1 MNNIITKN
9 LRFLNKSRLVPT
21 MIMILMYGLFYAQ
34 KNADLIIT
42 NAKIYTVNQNFDT
55 AESMAIAK
63 GKIVAVGKSADILK
77 NYKSSK
83 VQDLRGKTVF
93 PGLIDA
99 HCHFTGYATDKWKCE
114 LWGTKSWD
122 EIIAKIS
129 EYAKTAP
136 KEWLYGRSW
145 DQNDWAVKEF
155 PNKEKLDKLFP
166 NRPVYLKRID
176 GHAAVANQKA
186 LDIAGVTKHSKI
198 LGGEIEV
205 KNGKLTGILVDNAML
220 LVEKHIPEIEDSEA
234 IQYFSDLQRE
244 CFSYGLTSLHDCG
257 ITEKTLDRLE
267 KAQSQG
273 QLQMKIFALLEDN
286 PDYYDRWIKKGRY
299 INKNITVGGFKVYSD
314 GALGSRGACLIHDYS
329 DKKGWKGFLLSERKH
344 FESLAKKLKNSDLQM
359 CTHAIGDSANRT
371 ILQIYGDVLGVKND
385 RRWRIEHA
393 QIVDKNDFDLFGKY
407 SVIPS
412 VQPTHATSD
421 MYWAEDRL
429 GKERLKY
436 SYAYEDLLKQNDWL
450 PLGTDFP
457 VEEISPLKTFYSAV
471 ARKDSKHYP
480 AEGFQK
486 ENALTREQA
495 IRGMTIWA
503 AKAAFQENEIGSLEP
518 GKSADFIIVDQDLMT
533 IPEVK
538 ILETKVLGTYSNGK
552 KVFYNK
558 EYDDDLAKKLS
569 GRTTYGISSFK

>member
-1 MNNIITKN
+1 MKKII
-9 LRFLNKSRLVPT
+9 S
-21 MIMILMYGLFYAQ
+21 ILTVFSSIVLIAQ
-34 KNADLIIT
+34 KTADLIIT

-55 AESMAIAK
+55 AESMAISN
-63 GKIVAVGKSADILK
+63 GKIVAVGKSGDILK
-77 NYKSSK
+77 NYKSAK
-83 VQDLRGKTVF
+83 VQDLQGKTVF

-122 EIIAKIS
+122 EVVARLS

-145 DQNDWAVKEF
+145 DQNDWVIKEF
-155 PNKEKLDKLFP
+155 PTKEKLDQLFP

-186 LDIAGVTKHSKI
+186 LDIAGVTKDSKV
-198 LGGEIEV
+198 LGGAIEV

-220 LVEKHIPEIEDSEA
+220 LVEKHIPEIEDKMA
-234 IQYFSDLQRE
+234 IQYFSELQKE

-257 ITEKTLDRLE
+257 ITERTLNRLE

-273 QLQMKIFALLEDN
+273 QLQMKIFALMEDN

-299 INKNITVGGFKVYSD
+299 TNKNITVGGFKVYSD
-314 GALGSRGACLIHDYS
+314 GALGSRGASLRHDYS
-329 DKKGWKGFLLSERKH
+329 DKKGWRGFLLSERTH
-344 FESLAKKLKNSDLQM
+344 FENLAKKLKNSDLQM

-371 ILQIYGDVLGVKND
+371 ILQIYGDVLGTKND

-407 SVIPS
+407 SIIPS

-429 GKERLKY
+429 GKDRLKY
-436 SYAYEDLLKQNDWL
+436 SYAYEDLLKQNGWL

-480 AEGFQK
+480 ENGFQK

-495 IRGMTIWA
+495 MRGMTIWA
-503 AKAAFQENEIGSLEP
+503 AKAAFQENEIGSLEV

-533 IPEVK
+533 VPEVK
-538 ILETKVLGTYSNGK
+538 ILDTKVLETYSNGK
-552 KVFYNK
+552 KVF
-558 EYDDDLAKKLS
+558 
-569 GRTTYGISSFK
+569 

>member
-1 MNNIITKN
+1 MKKII
-9 LRFLNKSRLVPT
+9 S
-21 MIMILMYGLFYAQ
+21 ILSVFSSIVLLAQ

-55 AESMAIAK
+55 AESMAISN

-77 NYKSSK
+77 NYKSSN
-83 VQDLRGKTVF
+83 VQDLHGKTVF

-122 EIIAKIS
+122 EVVARIS

-145 DQNDWAVKEF
+145 DQNDWVIKEF
-155 PNKEKLDKLFP
+155 PTKEKLDKLFP

-186 LDIAGVTKHSKI
+186 LDIAGITKDSKI

-205 KNGKLTGILVDNAML
+205 KNGKLTGILVDNAMT
-220 LVEKHIPEIEDSEA
+220 LVEKHIPEIEDKMA
-234 IQYFSDLQRE
+234 IQYFSELQKE

-273 QLQMKIFALLEDN
+273 QLQMKIFALMEDN

-299 INKNITVGGFKVYSD
+299 TNKNITVGGFKVYSD
-314 GALGSRGACLIHDYS
+314 GALGSRGANLRHDYS
-329 DKKGWKGFLLSERKH
+329 DKKGWRGFLLSERTH
-344 FESLAKKLKNSDLQM
+344 FENLAKKLKNSNLQM

-371 ILQIYGDVLGVKND
+371 ILQIYGDVLGTKND

-393 QIVDKNDFDLFGKY
+393 QIIDKNDFDLFGKY
-407 SVIPS
+407 SIIPS

-429 GKERLKY
+429 GKDRLKY
-436 SYAYEDLLKQNDWL
+436 SYAYEDLLKQNGWL

-480 AEGFQK
+480 ENGFQK

-533 IPEVK
+533 VPEVK
-538 ILETKVLGTYSNGK
+538 ILNTKVLETYSNGK
-552 KVFYNK
+552 KVF
-558 EYDDDLAKKLS
+558 
-569 GRTTYGISSFK
+569 